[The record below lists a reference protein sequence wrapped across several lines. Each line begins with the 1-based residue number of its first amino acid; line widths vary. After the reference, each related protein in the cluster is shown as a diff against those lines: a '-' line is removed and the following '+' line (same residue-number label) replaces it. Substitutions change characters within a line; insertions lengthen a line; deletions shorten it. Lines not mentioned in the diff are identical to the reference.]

1 MQPFQAS
8 LSRKVV
14 IITGFVA
21 GILIAVAASAIA
33 SQRDMNQTARATLIV
48 LPFAALGVGLLFRV
62 RGYDLEDDHI
72 RVRRI
77 AFPVRLPIAALKS
90 VEKAPELMNRS
101 VRTFGNGGLFGFY
114 GRFWKPGLGKFTA
127 YVTNPENTVVLKSDD
142 RMIALSPDQPRAFV
156 QALREKLGR
165 TTHP

>member
-1 MQPFQAS
+1 MQRFPAS

-21 GILIAVAASAIA
+21 GILIVVAASVIA
-33 SQRDMNQTARATLIV
+33 SQPDMNQTAQATFIV
-48 LPFAALGVGLLFRV
+48 LPFAILGVGLLFRV
-62 RGYDLEDDHI
+62 RGYDLHDDHI

-77 AFPVRLPIAALKS
+77 AFPVRLPIAALKA
-90 VEKAPELMNRS
+90 VEQAPELMNRS

-114 GRFWKPGLGKFTA
+114 GRFWKPGFGKFTA

-142 RMIALSPDQPRAFV
+142 KMIALSPDQPRDFIH
-156 QALREKLGR
+156 ALRENLDK
-165 TTHP
+165 T